1 MVSMIFTQV
10 FPLTAF
16 ASTTRVK
23 FEQKKDYAKTML
35 KLVSK
40 ADDFEHLEEMITSVY
55 ERLFDKL
62 RDSKVGNRRA
72 ARKLVLSIARSYR
85 GKQKEI
91 YLERVGVAA
100 LHAKLESIILKGKN
114 IELRDAKAYLS
125 AISSVDEERRLIK
138 KIKAENS
145 RLKNQWEK
153 KGGILGLEQDLRAR
167 VNVLAMNPNVDDQL
181 YKGQYEQV
189 DLYYS
194 SPWENPLLWPFLLL
208 SLLFVPFLK
217 DLKLSDFY

>member
-62 RDSKVGNRRA
+62 RDSKVGNR
-72 ARKLVLSIARSYR
+72 
-85 GKQKEI
+85 
-91 YLERVGVAA
+91 
-100 LHAKLESIILKGKN
+100 
-114 IELRDAKAYLS
+114 
-125 AISSVDEERRLIK
+125 
-138 KIKAENS
+138 
-145 RLKNQWEK
+145 
-153 KGGILGLEQDLRAR
+153 
-167 VNVLAMNPNVDDQL
+167 
-181 YKGQYEQV
+181 
-189 DLYYS
+189 
-194 SPWENPLLWPFLLL
+194 L
-208 SLLFVPFLK
+208 SLIHI
-217 DLKLSDFY
+217 